1 MSKGKDLGI
10 EEKNR
15 LIAAE
20 AEVSLYYNPG
30 DDNWP
35 HPLLLLLIQASAT
48 GFLNFLV
55 DLLSC

>member
-10 EEKNR
+10 EKKNR

-35 HPLLLLLIQASAT
+35 HPLLLSFRPQPQ
-48 GFLNFLV
+48 GF
-55 DLLSC
+55 